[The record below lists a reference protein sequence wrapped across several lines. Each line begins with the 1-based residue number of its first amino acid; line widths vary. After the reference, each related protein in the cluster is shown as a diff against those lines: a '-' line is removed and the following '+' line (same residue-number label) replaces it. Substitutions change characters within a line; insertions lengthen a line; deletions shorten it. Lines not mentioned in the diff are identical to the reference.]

1 MARSKSKAEF
11 WRSRLRLPAYRVE
24 DAARYAQVQSATV
37 GRWHSITTSDGKR
50 ALSKKQPREALSYL
64 QLIELAVV
72 AQIRARGVPL
82 SRIRAARE
90 YLSSQLQTEFPF
102 AHYRFKT
109 DGKELLVDYQEIDDK
124 GPADTLV
131 TASKNGQLAWTK
143 ILQQRLDQFE
153 YERGGIVQRWYVMG
167 RNRPIVIDP
176 QIAFGAPS
184 VGNIPTWAIREH
196 WDANESIPDIVDDLG
211 IPTDLVECALEFE
224 GIKPDHSRPNLW
236 AN

>member
-1 MARSKSKAEF
+1 MARNKRQHDF

-24 DAARYAQVQSATV
+24 DAARYAKVQSATV
-37 GRWHSITTSDGKR
+37 GRWHSITASDGKR
-50 ALSKKQPREALSYL
+50 ALSKRQPREALSYL

-72 AQIRARGVPL
+72 AQMRARGVTL
-82 SRIRAARE
+82 AKIRAARE
-90 YLSSQLQTEFPF
+90 YLASQLQTEFPF
-102 AHYRFKT
+102 AHYQFKT
-109 DGKELLVDYQEIDDK
+109 NGHELLVDYQELDEK

-131 TASKNGQLAWTK
+131 VASKGGQLAWTK

-153 YERGGIVQRWYVMG
+153 YEHGGIVQRWHVMG

-176 QIAFGAPS
+176 KIAFGSPS
-184 VGNIPTWAIREH
+184 VGNVPTWAIREH
-196 WDANESIPDIVDDLG
+196 WDASESIADIVDDLG